1 MNEYSIHLSG
11 VSCGGCVNK
20 IRRSALEQDAN
31 FSIEVSEDKSLANIS
46 SSLPVSVMIQI
57 VESLGYQPLR
67 SPAILMSAVC
77 RK

>member
-57 VESLGYQPLR
+57 VESL
-67 SPAILMSAVC
+67 AISL
-77 RK
+77 